1 MVVIDQLRDFATLTE
16 TEDDNRIIE
25 DKYHVGEQLEM
36 RSTINEQTFDVPLV
50 IVRTD
55 SGVKTEAIIN
65 HELQHVINNDFI
77 GRSTPDRDAPFSL
90 TDQTSSIK
98 GEPNGSE
105 RVRRAKYFRQVKDE
119 VLAFIR
125 ENGDLEVNL
134 RDIGS
139 YHKLYGKFT
148 NPKDQKAAKKLTRDI
163 LQSLA
168 TIRLWDAG
176 PHGRALLV
184 NLLYPISFERLPEW
198 IPHMRRFY
206 KMYLADP
213 GQDKAL

>member
-1 MVVIDQLRDFATLTE
+1 MIDDFRDFITLTGADDNGRI
-16 TEDDNRIIE
+16 TEDE
-25 DKYHVGEQLEM
+25 CHVGEQIDT
-36 RSTINEQTFDVPLV
+36 RSEINGKIFDFPLV

-55 SGVKTEAIIN
+55 SGIKTEAIID
-65 HELQHVINNDFI
+65 HEFQHVINNDFI
-77 GRSTPDRDAPFSL
+77 GGSTPDRDAQFSI
-90 TDQTSSIK
+90 TDQTNSMK
-98 GEPNGSE
+98 GEPRGSD
-105 RVRRAKYFRQVKDE
+105 RVRRAKYYRQIKDE

-125 ENGDLEVNL
+125 ENGDLETTM

-139 YHKLYGKFT
+139 YHKLYGKFAD
-148 NPKDQKAAKKLTRDI
+148 PKDQKAAKKLTRDI

-198 IPHMRRFY
+198 IPIMRRFY
-206 KMYLADP
+206 KMHLADP
-213 GQDKAL
+213 RQNKS